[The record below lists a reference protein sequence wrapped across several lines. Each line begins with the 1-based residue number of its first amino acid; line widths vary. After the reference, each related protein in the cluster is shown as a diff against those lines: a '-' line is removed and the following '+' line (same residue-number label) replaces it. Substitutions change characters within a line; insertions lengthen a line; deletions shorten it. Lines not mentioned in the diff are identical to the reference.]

1 MAGIFDCSR
10 SAFRHTFGVKVLRI
24 DRPYGPEGS

>member
-1 MAGIFDCSR
+1 MGRSEARVQRAGIR
-10 SAFRHTFGVKVLRI
+10 VHRGKVLRI